1 MRVIIKVPYTA
12 VYNPQEYT
20 TRTPTFEPQTPGK
33 NGFRIY

>member
-1 MRVIIKVPYTA
+1 MSGKLPYTA

-20 TRTPTFEPQTPGK
+20 TLTPTFDPKILEK